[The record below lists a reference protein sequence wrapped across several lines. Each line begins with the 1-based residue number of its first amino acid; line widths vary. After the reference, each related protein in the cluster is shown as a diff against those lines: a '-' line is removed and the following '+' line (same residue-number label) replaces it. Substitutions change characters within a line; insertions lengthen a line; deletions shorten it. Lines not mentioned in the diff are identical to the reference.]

1 MSNPTANFGWQMP
14 TSTDLVTDLPAD
26 FEVFG
31 QAVDTSL
38 MDLKGGTTGQV
49 LSKNSATDMD
59 FTWVSPTTGDI
70 TGVTAGT
77 GLSGGGT
84 SGDVTVSLSTPV
96 AATNGGTGSATYTT
110 GDILYSSATNTLAKL
125 GIGSAGQVLTV
136 ASGLPSWAA
145 ANANSMT
152 TLASGSLST
161 SSSALNLTSI
171 SGTYNKLVLY
181 IWNFVT
187 ATDADSVK
195 CQLNSDTA
203 TRYRRSTTYGAS
215 GAQTFTADHV
225 VVVDNMDN
233 SNANR
238 NFIKLEIDNYAQTNC
253 GKFIDIKS
261 IYADSTTSTSG
272 STTVAL
278 GMYNQTGAITAINI
292 FTGGGG
298 NWTSGSYALYG
309 VK

>member
-59 FTWVSPTTGDI
+59 FIWVAPTTGDI

-110 GDILYSSATNTLAKL
+110 GDILYSSATNTLSKL
-125 GIGSAGQVLTV
+125 GIGSSGQVLTV

-145 ANANSMT
+145 VNANSMT
-152 TLASGSLST
+152 SLASGNLST
-161 SSSALNLTSI
+161 SSSGLQFSSI
-171 SGTYNKLVLY
+171 SGAYLSLHLY
-181 IWNFVT
+181 MWNF
-187 ATDADSVK
+187 ANGTDDTIK
-195 CQLNSDTA
+195 YYFNGDTA
-203 TRYRRSTTYGAS
+203 SRYRNSINFGANN
-215 GAQTFTADHV
+215 AQTFTGTDLTIV
-225 VVVDNMDN
+225 SDMDS
-233 SNANR
+233 SNGNR
-238 NFIKLEIDNYAQTNC
+238 NFLHLEIPNYAQTNC
-253 GKFIDIKS
+253 GKMAYARS
-261 IYADSTTSTSG
+261 ITCNATTTTSGNTYF
-272 STTVAL
+272 AI
-278 GMYNQTGAITAINI
+278 GMYNQTGAITQLNL
-292 FTGGGG
+292 FGTT
-298 NWTSGSYALYG
+298 NWTQGSYALYG

>member
-1 MSNPTANFGWQMP
+1 MATTTSNFSWPIPQ
-14 TSTDLVTDLPAD
+14 STDLVKDGATAIASL
-26 FEVFG
+26 G
-31 QAVDTSL
+31 SGIDTS
-38 MDLKGGTTGQV
+38 MAELKGGTTGQV
-49 LSKNSATDMD
+49 LSKTSNTDMD
-59 FTWVSPTTGDI
+59 FTWVAPTTGDI

-84 SGDVTVSLSTPV
+84 SGDVTVSLATPV

-136 ASGLPSWAA
+136 ASGLPAWAA
-145 ANANSMT
+145 ASANSMT
-152 TLASGSLST
+152 SLASGTLST
-161 SSSALNLTSI
+161 SSSTLNLTSI
-171 SGTYNKLVLY
+171 SGTYNKLVFY
-181 IWNFVT
+181 MWNFVT
-187 ATDADSVK
+187 ATDGDSVK
-195 CQLNSDTA
+195 CQLNSDSA
-203 TRYRRSTTYGAS
+203 TRYRRSTTYGSS
-215 GAQTFTADHV
+215 GPQTFTADHV
-225 VVVDNMDN
+225 VLVDNMDN

-261 IYADSTTSTSG
+261 IYCDSTTTTSG

-278 GMYNQTGAITAINI
+278 GMYNQTGAITALNI

-298 NWTSGSYALYG
+298 NWSSGSYALYG